1 LWASSTT
8 TAGEPDG
15 STAGLGLLVLIGLS
29 SSLLSDT
36 TGAGSSKYSMDECW
50 QVWLVGHMIRIS
62 GMAVVNEGGMTG
74 AVGWMFAGRVIVT
87 EEGVGMT
94 GGYKK
99 FVDPGPG
106 S

>member
-29 SSLLSDT
+29 SLLLSDT

-50 QVWLVGHMIRIS
+50 RVWPVGHVIRIS
-62 GMAVVNEGGMTG
+62 GMVVVNEDGMIG
-74 AVGWMFAGRVIVT
+74 AVGWTFAGRVIVT
-87 EEGVGMT
+87 EEGVGMM
-94 GGYKK
+94 GGYEK

>member
-1 LWASSTT
+1 MT

-15 STAGLGLLVLIGLS
+15 LTAGLGLLVLIGLS
-29 SSLLSDT
+29 LSLLSDT
-36 TGAGSSKYSMDECW
+36 TGAGSTKYSIDEYWRVC
-50 QVWLVGHMIRIS
+50 LVGHVTGIS
-62 GMAVVNEGGMTG
+62 GMTVVNEDGMTG
-74 AVGWMFAGRVIVT
+74 AVGWTFAGRVIVT
-87 EEGVGMT
+87 EEGVGIM

>member
-1 LWASSTT
+1 
-8 TAGEPDG
+8 
-15 STAGLGLLVLIGLS
+15 
-29 SSLLSDT
+29 
-36 TGAGSSKYSMDECW
+36 
-50 QVWLVGHMIRIS
+50 MIRIS

-74 AVGWMFAGRVIVT
+74 AVGWTFAGRVIVT

>member
-1 LWASSTT
+1 MT

-15 STAGLGLLVLIGLS
+15 STAGLGLLVLIGLF

-36 TGAGSSKYSMDECW
+36 TGAGSSKYSMDKCW
-50 QVWLVGHMIRIS
+50 RVWLVGHVIGIS
-62 GMAVVNEGGMTG
+62 GMAVVNEGGTIG
-74 AVGWMFAGRVIVT
+74 AVGWTFAGRVIVT
-87 EEGVGMT
+87 EEGVGIM
-94 GGYKK
+94 GGYKN

>member
-50 QVWLVGHMIRIS
+50 QVWLVGHVIGIS
-62 GMAVVNEGGMTG
+62 GMAVVNEGSMTG
-74 AVGWMFAGRVIVT
+74 AVGWTFVGRVIVT
-87 EEGVGMT
+87 EEGVGMM

-99 FVDPGPG
+99 FVDPGPR

>member
-1 LWASSTT
+1 MKT
-8 TAGEPDG
+8 GEPDG
-15 STAGLGLLVLIGLS
+15 STTGLGLWVLIEL
-29 SSLLSDT
+29 SSLLLSET
-36 TGAGSSKYSMDECW
+36 TGAGSTKYSIDEYW
-50 QVWLVGHMIRIS
+50 QVCLVGHVIGIS

-74 AVGWMFAGRVIVT
+74 AVGWTFAGRVIIT